1 MWDLDAATSAGDAT
15 RADSAGAA
23 ADLAGQLARDGIA
36 LVDDYGLDIAA
47 LNRSIDEAF
56 QKADPSVT
64 SVASNGERIGP
75 EIERDRAR
83 DRARSTAPRL
93 QRHQPERPQQ
103 QARRWRHV
111 STSTRWLP

>member
-15 RADSAGAA
+15 RADGAGAA

-75 EIERDRAR
+75 EIEQDRAR
-83 DRARSTAPRL
+83 DRARSTAPR
-93 QRHQPERPQQ
+93 
-103 QARRWRHV
+103 
-111 STSTRWLP
+111 